1 MRLILMPP
9 RKTNMTLTAFIAV
22 ALLHLMAAISPG
34 PAVLMAARTGVTEG
48 LRTGTFLAMGIG
60 IGGVIWA
67 AAALFGLALVFQ
79 AAPSLLWALKIVG
92 GVYLIYMAWG
102 MWRGADHPLDMSAAT
117 NTPRSAASAFRLGL
131 WTQLANPKPA
141 VLFSAIFIGTV
152 PPGTSLWVYAALL
165 TVVFLNETIWNTL
178 VARIFSFD
186 RTRAG
191 YISLKSVIDRTFGGL
206 LALLGVKIAAT

>member
-1 MRLILMPP
+1 
-9 RKTNMTLTAFIAV
+9 MTLAAFIAV

-48 LRTGTFLAMGIG
+48 LRTGVYLAMGIG
-60 IGGVIWA
+60 AGGVIWA
-67 AAALFGLALVFQ
+67 TAALFGLALVFQ
-79 AAPSLLWALKIVG
+79 AAPSLLWALKIIG
-92 GVYLIYMAWG
+92 GLYLLYMAWG
-102 MWRGADHPLDMSAAT
+102 MWRGANQPLDLTRAT
-117 NTPRSAASAFRLGL
+117 KTPRSAGSAFRLGL

-141 VLFSAIFIGTV
+141 ILFSAIFIGTV

-165 TVVFLNETIWNTL
+165 TTVFVNETVWNTL
-178 VARIFSFD
+178 VAQIFSFD

-191 YISLKSVIDRTFGGL
+191 YISLKSGIDRTFGGL